1 MGKVSLSIP
10 QPAPVT
16 PSTPIKTPQSIPVTP
31 IKTPQSIPVTPI
43 QVKSNLL
50 PELTRKEWISVLT
63 AVFIVL
69 SVGFSLGF
77 VTNVK
82 RVNDLSN
89 IVSIVDPLI
98 TIEKDLNDKL
108 KIAAKQLDKIDDD
121 DLYKVVMEAKSKK
134 IEIIKEQLKDIE
146 TFRSNHINSITV
158 YYNNK
163 KDELKNKEIL
173 YHR

>member
-1 MGKVSLSIP
+1 MGKVSLNIS
-10 QPAPVT
+10 QPSPVT
-16 PSTPIKTPQSIPVTP
+16 PSTPVK
-31 IKTPQSIPVTPI
+31 TPI

-50 PELTRKEWISVLT
+50 TELTRKEWISVLT

-134 IEIIKEQLKDIE
+134 MEIIKEQLKDIE

>member
-1 MGKVSLSIP
+1 MGKVSLNIS
-10 QPAPVT
+10 QPTPVT
-16 PSTPIKTPQSIPVTP
+16 QSTPITPVKTPH
-31 IKTPQSIPVTPI
+31 

-63 AVFIVL
+63 AVFIVF

-77 VTNVK
+77 VVNIK

-89 IVSIVDPLI
+89 VISIVDPLI

-108 KIAAKQLDKIDDD
+108 KLASKQLDKIDDD
-121 DLYKVVMEAKSKK
+121 DLYKVVMEAKGKK
-134 IEIIKEQLKDIE
+134 IQIIKEQLKDIE
-146 TFRSNHINSITV
+146 LFRSNHINSITV

-163 KDELKNKEIL
+163 KDELKKNEIL

>member
-1 MGKVSLSIP
+1 MGKVSLSAP
-10 QPAPVT
+10 QPV
-16 PSTPIKTPQSIPVTP
+16 K
-31 IKTPQSIPVTPI
+31 TPI

-50 PELTRKEWISVLT
+50 SELTRKEWISVLT
-63 AVFIVL
+63 AVFIVF

-77 VTNVK
+77 VVNIK

-89 IVSIVDPLI
+89 VISIVDPLI

-108 KIAAKQLDKIDDD
+108 KLASKQLDKIDDD
-121 DLYKVVMEAKSKK
+121 DLYKVVMEAKGKK
-134 IEIIKEQLKDIE
+134 IQIIKEQLKDIE
-146 TFRSNHINSITV
+146 IFRSNHINSITV

-163 KDELKNKEIL
+163 KDELKKNEIL

>member
-1 MGKVSLSIP
+1 MGKISLNIS
-10 QPAPVT
+10 QPA
-16 PSTPIKTPQSIPVTP
+16 PVTP
-31 IKTPQSIPVTPI
+31 IKTPQPIPVTPVKTPI

-77 VTNVK
+77 VINVK
-82 RVNDLSN
+82 RVNDVSN

-108 KIAAKQLDKIDDD
+108 KLAAKQLDKIDDD

-134 IEIIKEQLKDIE
+134 MEIIKEQLKDIE

>member
-1 MGKVSLSIP
+1 MGKVSLNIS
-10 QPAPVT
+10 QPSPVT

-31 IKTPQSIPVTPI
+31 VKTPI

-77 VTNVK
+77 VVNIK
-82 RVNDLSN
+82 RVNDVSN

-134 IEIIKEQLKDIE
+134 MEIIKEHLKDIE

>member
-1 MGKVSLSIP
+1 MGKVSLSIS

-31 IKTPQSIPVTPI
+31 VKTPI

-77 VTNVK
+77 VINVK
-82 RVNDLSN
+82 RVNDVSN

-108 KIAAKQLDKIDDD
+108 KLAAKQLDKIDDD

-134 IEIIKEQLKDIE
+134 MEIIKEQLKDIE

>member
-1 MGKVSLSIP
+1 MGKISLSGKSQEQVLIE
-10 QPAPVT
+10 Q
-16 PSTPIKTPQSIPVTP
+16 KT
-31 IKTPQSIPVTPI
+31 
-43 QVKSNLL
+43 KSNLL
-50 PELTRKEWISVLT
+50 PELTGKEWISVLT
-63 AVFIVL
+63 AVFIVF

-77 VTNVK
+77 VVNIK

-89 IVSIVDPLI
+89 VISIVDPLI

-108 KIAAKQLDKIDDD
+108 KLASKQLDKIDDD
-121 DLYKVVMEAKSKK
+121 DLYKVVMEAKGKK
-134 IEIIKEQLKDIE
+134 IQIIKEQLKDIE

-163 KDELKNKEIL
+163 KDELKKNEIL

>member
-1 MGKVSLSIP
+1 MGKVSLSVP
-10 QPAPVT
+10 QPTPVT
-16 PSTPIKTPQSIPVTP
+16 PSTPVTP
-31 IKTPQSIPVTPI
+31 IKTPH

-63 AVFIVL
+63 AVFIVF

-77 VTNVK
+77 VVNIK

-89 IVSIVDPLI
+89 VISIVDPLI

-108 KIAAKQLDKIDDD
+108 KLASKQLDKIDDD
-121 DLYKVVMEAKSKK
+121 DLYKVVMEAKGKK
-134 IEIIKEQLKDIE
+134 IQTIKEHLKDIE

-163 KDELKNKEIL
+163 KDELKKNEIL

>member
-1 MGKVSLSIP
+1 MGKVSLNIS

-16 PSTPIKTPQSIPVTP
+16 PSTPVKTPQP
-31 IKTPQSIPVTPI
+31 TPI

-77 VTNVK
+77 VVNIK
-82 RVNDLSN
+82 RVNDVSN

-108 KIAAKQLDKIDDD
+108 KLAAKQLDKIDDD

>member
-1 MGKVSLSIP
+1 MGKVSLNIS
-10 QPAPVT
+10 QPTPVT
-16 PSTPIKTPQSIPVTP
+16 SSTPVKTPH
-31 IKTPQSIPVTPI
+31 

-50 PELTRKEWISVLT
+50 PELTRKEWIAVLT
-63 AVFIVL
+63 AVFIVF

-77 VTNVK
+77 VVNVK

-89 IVSIVDPLI
+89 VISIVDPLI

-108 KIAAKQLDKIDDD
+108 KLASKQLDKIDDD
-121 DLYKVVMEAKSKK
+121 DLYKVVMEAKGKK
-134 IEIIKEQLKDIE
+134 IQTIKEHLKDIE

>member
-1 MGKVSLSIP
+1 MGKVSLSAP
-10 QPAPVT
+10 QPTPVT
-16 PSTPIKTPQSIPVTP
+16 PSTPVTPVKTPH
-31 IKTPQSIPVTPI
+31 

-63 AVFIVL
+63 AVFIVF

-77 VTNVK
+77 VVNIK

-89 IVSIVDPLI
+89 VISIVDPLI

-108 KIAAKQLDKIDDD
+108 KLASKQLDKIDDD
-121 DLYKVVMEAKSKK
+121 DLYKVVMDAKGKK
-134 IEIIKEQLKDIE
+134 IQTIKEHLKDIE

-163 KDELKNKEIL
+163 KDELKKNEIL

>member
-1 MGKVSLSIP
+1 MGKISLNIS
-10 QPAPVT
+10 QPTPVT
-16 PSTPIKTPQSIPVTP
+16 PSTPVTP
-31 IKTPQSIPVTPI
+31 IKTPH

-63 AVFIVL
+63 AVFIVF

-77 VTNVK
+77 VVNIK

-89 IVSIVDPLI
+89 VISIVDPLI

-108 KIAAKQLDKIDDD
+108 KLASKQLDKIDDD
-121 DLYKVVMEAKSKK
+121 DLYKVVMEAKGKK
-134 IEIIKEQLKDIE
+134 IQIIKEQLKDIE
-146 TFRSNHINSITV
+146 LFRSNHINSITV

-163 KDELKNKEIL
+163 KDELKKNEIL

>member
-16 PSTPIKTPQSIPVTP
+16 PSTPIKPPQSIPVTP
-31 IKTPQSIPVTPI
+31 VKTPI

-134 IEIIKEQLKDIE
+134 MEIIKEQLKDIE

>member
-1 MGKVSLSIP
+1 MGKVSLSAP
-10 QPAPVT
+10 QPTPVT
-16 PSTPIKTPQSIPVTP
+16 PSTPVTP
-31 IKTPQSIPVTPI
+31 IKTQH

-63 AVFIVL
+63 AVFIVF

-77 VTNVK
+77 VVNIK
-82 RVNDLSN
+82 RANDLSN
-89 IVSIVDPLI
+89 VISIVDPLI

-108 KIAAKQLDKIDDD
+108 KLASKQLDKIDDD
-121 DLYKVVMEAKSKK
+121 DLYKVVMEAKGKK
-134 IEIIKEQLKDIE
+134 IQIIKEQLKDIE

-163 KDELKNKEIL
+163 KDELKKNEIL

>member
-16 PSTPIKTPQSIPVTP
+16 PSTP

-134 IEIIKEQLKDIE
+134 MEIIKEQLKDIE

>member
-1 MGKVSLSIP
+1 MGKVSFNNP
-10 QPAPVT
+10 QPAPTPAPTTVT
-16 PSTPIKTPQSIPVTP
+16 PQ
-31 IKTPQSIPVTPI
+31 

-50 PELTRKEWISVLT
+50 PELTRKEWVSVLT

-82 RVNDLSN
+82 RVNDASN

-108 KIAAKQLDKIDDD
+108 KLAAKQLDKIDDD

-134 IEIIKEQLKDIE
+134 MEIIKEQLKDIE

-163 KDELKNKEIL
+163 KDELKKNEIL

>member
-31 IKTPQSIPVTPI
+31 VKTPI

-50 PELTRKEWISVLT
+50 SELTRKEWISVLT

-77 VTNVK
+77 VVNIK
-82 RVNDLSN
+82 RVNDVSN

-108 KIAAKQLDKIDDD
+108 KLAAKQLDKIDDD

-134 IEIIKEQLKDIE
+134 MEIIKEQLKDIE

>member
-10 QPAPVT
+10 QPV
-16 PSTPIKTPQSIPVTP
+16 K
-31 IKTPQSIPVTPI
+31 TPI

-63 AVFIVL
+63 AVFIVFL
-69 SVGFSLGF
+69 VGFSLGF
-77 VTNVK
+77 VINVK
-82 RVNDLSN
+82 RVNDVSN

-98 TIEKDLNDKL
+98 TIENDLNDKL
-108 KIAAKQLDKIDDD
+108 KVASKQLDKIDDD

>member
-1 MGKVSLSIP
+1 MGKISFNNP
-10 QPAPVT
+10 QPDPT
-16 PSTPIKTPQSIPVTP
+16 PVTP
-31 IKTPQSIPVTPI
+31 IKTPH

-50 PELTRKEWISVLT
+50 TELTRKEWISVLT

-69 SVGFSLGF
+69 SVGFSLGYA
-77 VTNVK
+77 VNIK
-82 RVNDLSN
+82 RVNDVSN

-108 KIAAKQLDKIDDD
+108 KLAAKQLDKIDDD

-134 IEIIKEQLKDIE
+134 MEIIKEQLKDIE

>member
-1 MGKVSLSIP
+1 MGKISLNNP

-31 IKTPQSIPVTPI
+31 VKTPI

>member
-1 MGKVSLSIP
+1 MGKVSLSAP
-10 QPAPVT
+10 QPTPVT
-16 PSTPIKTPQSIPVTP
+16 PSTPVTP
-31 IKTPQSIPVTPI
+31 IKTQH

-50 PELTRKEWISVLT
+50 TELTRKEWISVLT
-63 AVFIVL
+63 AVFIVF

-77 VTNVK
+77 VVNIK

-89 IVSIVDPLI
+89 VISFVDPLI

-108 KIAAKQLDKIDDD
+108 KLASKQLDKIDDD
-121 DLYKVVMEAKSKK
+121 DLYKVVMEAKGKK
-134 IEIIKEQLKDIE
+134 IQIIKEQLKDIE

-163 KDELKNKEIL
+163 KDELKKNEIL

>member
-1 MGKVSLSIP
+1 MGKVSLNIS
-10 QPAPVT
+10 QPSPVT
-16 PSTPIKTPQSIPVTP
+16 PSTPIK
-31 IKTPQSIPVTPI
+31 TPI

-134 IEIIKEQLKDIE
+134 MEIIKEQLKDIE

>member
-1 MGKVSLSIP
+1 MGKVSLSVP
-10 QPAPVT
+10 QPTPVT
-16 PSTPIKTPQSIPVTP
+16 PSTPVTP
-31 IKTPQSIPVTPI
+31 IKTPH

-63 AVFIVL
+63 AVFIVF

-77 VTNVK
+77 VVNIK

-89 IVSIVDPLI
+89 VISIVDPLI

-108 KIAAKQLDKIDDD
+108 KLASKQLDKIDDD
-121 DLYKVVMEAKSKK
+121 DLYKVVMEAKGKK
-134 IEIIKEQLKDIE
+134 IQIIKEQLKDIE
-146 TFRSNHINSITV
+146 IFRSNHINSITV

>member
-1 MGKVSLSIP
+1 MGKVSLSAP
-10 QPAPVT
+10 QPTPVT
-16 PSTPIKTPQSIPVTP
+16 PSTPVTP
-31 IKTPQSIPVTPI
+31 IKTPH

-63 AVFIVL
+63 AVFIVF

-77 VTNVK
+77 VVNIK

-89 IVSIVDPLI
+89 VISIVDPLI

-108 KIAAKQLDKIDDD
+108 KLASKQLDKIDDE
-121 DLYKVVMEAKSKK
+121 DLYKVVMEAKGKK
-134 IEIIKEQLKDIE
+134 IQIIKEQLKDIE
-146 TFRSNHINSITV
+146 TFRSNNINSITV

-163 KDELKNKEIL
+163 KDELKKNEIL

>member
-1 MGKVSLSIP
+1 MGKISFNNP

-16 PSTPIKTPQSIPVTP
+16 PSTPSTPSTP
-31 IKTPQSIPVTPI
+31 IKTPI

-108 KIAAKQLDKIDDD
+108 KLAAKQLDKIDDD

-134 IEIIKEQLKDIE
+134 MEIIKEQLKDIE